1 MAILSTV
8 VGSPRAITV
17 SIEIIRTFAGMMALV
32 ISHGDLAKLLAESQ
46 EKNEALA
53 ISQDT
58 FSRNTRARLTQAF
71 DALRERMT
79 PPEPPKRPIGFIT
92 PEDKGSKKPSAA
104 RLKT

>member
-1 MAILSTV
+1 VAILSTV

-46 EKNEALA
+46 EKTEALA

-58 FSRNTRARLTQAF
+58 FSRNTRARLTQVF